1 MLLLPVSAAKL
12 SSVQAFLMVMG
23 LVAVEYQIQALVEFD
38 LEILG
43 DSIVEGTR
51 VNLNYSSLI
60 CGYIVQ

>member
-1 MLLLPVSAAKL
+1 
-12 SSVQAFLMVMG
+12 MVMG